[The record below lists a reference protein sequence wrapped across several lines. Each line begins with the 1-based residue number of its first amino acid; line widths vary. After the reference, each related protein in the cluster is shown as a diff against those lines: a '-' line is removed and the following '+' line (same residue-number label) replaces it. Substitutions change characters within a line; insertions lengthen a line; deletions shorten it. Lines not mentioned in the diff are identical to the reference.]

1 MWVTY
6 FACYALALVVLI
18 APGALLLK
26 SCSLSFSNAIACA
39 APLSV
44 ALYVVIGQLLWFM
57 QLSVGGFFLF
67 VVALVLSILVAFVSR
82 GFSFRFTW
90 RFSFDNVFEI
100 LLPTAA
106 LVAAFLLVVY
116 STVLPLDGPESF
128 SQHSDNMAH
137 LGSIVSMTET
147 GYYSTFN
154 ASNYLATPVNQIPV
168 EMSSSFYPEGWHI
181 VCAIVSSSLGVSA
194 SMAENAVNLAF
205 AGSVFPLGMFALSRL
220 IFQGK
225 NNLLL
230 CCSVPVVSTCFVAFP
245 SGMFLFGPLYP
256 NAASYC
262 ALPALF
268 FLFICVCNC
277 IGGEK
282 RELVRSVVVFVVS
295 AVGVAVL
302 QPNGI
307 FTAVVML
314 TPYLVWKIRFILA
327 RFKATERASQ
337 GLPCVF
343 VRFGIVCAVIA
354 VWCCLY
360 CMPAFKGVV
369 TFPWAA
375 FLSVKDAAISG
386 IDLGLRFGAPQILL
400 SVFVWV
406 GFFWTFA
413 NRKHVWVS
421 ISFLVFLLMYVIGI
435 STEGTLKTLLTGFWY
450 NDHWRTSASLVF
462 PAAILAAIGLNA
474 IARAFLIMLNSGVIS
489 EKWGSG
495 FQAGLSLL
503 VVIAVAFPSF
513 SINGQQ
519 VVTAFGQSRDSLEQL
534 NILSESNSYSAA
546 DDAFVQQVLEAVGKD
561 DLIINIPA
569 DGSISAYMKHGINCY
584 FKTFGD
590 RVKTDDCKEIV
601 DNLYLYGSDDAV
613 RSAVSNTDA
622 KYVLMLDRNG
632 FVRNGDTL
640 WSMDGG
646 MNESDWQGIL
656 RINDSTEGF
665 DLVLSDGT
673 RKLYRIVR

>member
-1 MWVTY
+1 MWITF
-6 FACYALALVVLI
+6 FACYALALVVLV
-18 APGALLLK
+18 APGAILLK
-26 SCSLSFSNAIACA
+26 GFSFGMPNAIACA

-44 ALYVVIGQLLWFM
+44 ALYVAIGQFLWFL
-57 QLSVGGFFLF
+57 QLSTGGVFLF
-67 VVALVLSILVAFVSR
+67 VAALAVSILLALVSKRINHCPAWQFSFGDAFEVALPMTALAVA
-82 GFSFRFTW
+82 
-90 RFSFDNVFEI
+90 
-100 LLPTAA
+100 LL
-106 LVAAFLLVVY
+106 FVVY

-137 LGSIVSMTET
+137 LGSIISMTET

-168 EMSSSFYPEGWHI
+168 ETSSSFYPEGWHI

-220 IFQGK
+220 IFPGK
-225 NNLLL
+225 NKTIL

-268 FLFICVCNC
+268 CLFIYVCNC
-277 IGGEK
+277 IGGGK
-282 RELVRSVVVFVVS
+282 RELVCSVAAFVVS

-327 RFKATERASQ
+327 QFKATERASR

-343 VRFGIVCAVIA
+343 IRFGIVCAVIA

-360 CMPAFKGVV
+360 CLPAFKGVV

-375 FLSVKDAAISG
+375 FLSVKDAVISG

-413 NRKHVWVS
+413 NRRHVWVS
-421 ISFLVFLLMYVIGI
+421 ISFLLFLLMYVIGI

-462 PAAILAAIGLNA
+462 PAAFLAAIGLSA
-474 IARAFLIMLNSGVIS
+474 ITRAFLYMLDSGAIS
-489 EKWGSG
+489 ETWRSG
-495 FQAGLSLL
+495 FQAVLSLL
-503 VVIAVAFPSF
+503 AVIAVVFPSF

-519 VVTAFGQSRDSLEQL
+519 VLTAFGQSRDSLEQL
-534 NILSESNSYSAA
+534 NLLSENNSYSEA
-546 DDAFVQQVLEAVGKD
+546 DDAFVQKVLEVIGKD

-569 DGSISAYMKHGINCY
+569 DGSLSAYMKYGVNCY

-590 RVKTDDCKEIV
+590 GVKTDDCKEIV

-632 FVRNGDTL
+632 FVRDGDTL

-656 RINDSTEGF
+656 RIDNSTEGF